1 MNLTTSQR
9 LTRLTGKYFQGLKFQ
24 SSTASLLVIIA
35 ALAALEAFNF
45 STTDFALRNLV
56 GDWGAGAM
64 RWSTILALAFCAM
77 DFAGIARLLDP
88 DNEVNAT
95 SRENWYLLGAWALA
109 GAMNTG
115 LTWWGVSLAVLN
127 HPVESTLLMD
137 PMTIVRVVPVYM
149 AVMVWAIRILI
160 IGMLVTA
167 LNKLLHGQPK
177 EKSAIRQQPLG
188 FNARRS
194 IPEGYQP
201 MPSRSQASQ
210 GLFHHQ

>member
-9 LTRLTGKYFQGLKFQ
+9 LTRITGKFFQGLKFQ
-24 SSTASLLVIIA
+24 SSTASLLTIAA

-45 STTDFALRNLV
+45 STTDLALRNLM
-56 GDWGAGAM
+56 GDWGSGAM

-88 DNEVNAT
+88 GNASDNS

-127 HPVESTLLMD
+127 HPVDDVLVMD
-137 PMTIVRVVPVYM
+137 PMTIVRVVPVFV
-149 AVMVWAIRILI
+149 AVMVWIIRILI
-160 IGMLVTA
+160 IGMLVSV
-167 LNKLLHGQPK
+167 LNKVLYKQPI
-177 EKSAIRQQPLG
+177 EKPASRRQPLG
-188 FNARRS
+188 FNARRT

-201 MPSRSQASQ
+201 MTTSSQAGQ
-210 GLFHHQ
+210 GIFHN